1 MRLKHILSF
10 TLLISVTTLFFSSCA
25 IFKQGKEFKTF
36 TECDFKVKNVRIVNL
51 AGIDIS
57 NFNSIDDMA
66 LNDYLMLAQQAF
78 SKEIDSELEIDII
91 AENFSDNTAA
101 ISGLDWQLFLKDE
114 LYTTGIIDKPV
125 NINPHDNTV
134 FTVKTNINLYAIIH
148 SKSLPEILAL
158 LITKNQSFNLSDLDA
173 SIKVKPW
180 YRNGSSIKKYP
191 GFISIS
197 L

>member
-25 IFKQGKEFKTF
+25 IFKQGKEFITF
-36 TECDFKVKNVRIVNL
+36 TECDFNVKNVRITSL
-51 AGIDIS
+51 AGVDIS
-57 NFNSIDDMA
+57 NFNSIDDLA
-66 LNDYLMLAQQAF
+66 LNDYLMLVQQAF

-91 AENFSDNTAA
+91 ADNFSDNTAS

-134 FTVKTNINLYAIIH
+134 FTVKTNINLYTIIH
-148 SKSLPEILAL
+148 SKSLPEILTL
-158 LITKNQSFNLSDLDA
+158 LITKNQSFNLSDLNA
-173 SIKVKPW
+173 TVKVKPW
-180 YRNGSSIKKYP
+180 YRNGSTIKKYP
-191 GFISIS
+191 GFISIN